1 MELLVLSLSLWILQS
16 NTAAADS
23 IIHIGKGASRA
34 GDRWSGG
41 GGSGVVWRGSGG
53 RVAGDRGSCVV
64 GLRENETQR
73 QHNSA
78 AFYLTAA
85 LQGSMRS

>member
-41 GGSGVVWRGSGG
+41 GGSGVVCRGAPG
-53 RVAGDRGSCVV
+53 
-64 GLRENETQR
+64 E
-73 QHNSA
+73 
-78 AFYLTAA
+78 
-85 LQGSMRS
+85 